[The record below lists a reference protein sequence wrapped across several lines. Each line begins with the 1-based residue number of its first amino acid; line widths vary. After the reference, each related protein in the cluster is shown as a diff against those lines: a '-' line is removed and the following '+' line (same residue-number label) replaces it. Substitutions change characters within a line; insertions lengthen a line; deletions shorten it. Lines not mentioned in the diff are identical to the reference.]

1 MNKRKASTVTTIF
14 AIMLA
19 AIDFCLFKLYP
30 IGFFILTGLLALF
43 GFWKFSE
50 AFSEWLAEKP
60 VDNLEVPN
68 VLHDDDLLPED
79 FTQTIES
86 IMAEV
91 EAQ

>member
-1 MNKRKASTVTTIF
+1 MNEKKATAVTVMF
-14 AIMLA
+14 VVMLV
-19 AIDFCLFKLYP
+19 AIDTGLYMLCP
-30 IGFFILTGLLALF
+30 LGFVILTGVLALF
-43 GFWKFSE
+43 GLLGLAVVFAS
-50 AFSEWLAEKP
+50 WLAEKP